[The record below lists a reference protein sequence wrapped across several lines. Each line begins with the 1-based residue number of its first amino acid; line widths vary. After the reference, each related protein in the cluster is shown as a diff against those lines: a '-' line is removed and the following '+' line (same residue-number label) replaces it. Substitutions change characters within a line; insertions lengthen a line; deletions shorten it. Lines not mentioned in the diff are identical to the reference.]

1 MTATPD
7 IAPVDINKV
16 FQALGDP
23 TRRAI
28 IDRLTAGPQSVSRL
42 ADPLGVTITAVG
54 QHLQILEET
63 GFVRTQKLGRVR
75 SCSLQAAGFRAVEQ
89 WVADHRILW
98 EHRMDILGQL
108 LAEED

>member
-1 MTATPD
+1 MTAPPD
-7 IAPVDINKV
+7 IDRV
-16 FQALGDP
+16 FHALGDP

-42 ADPLGVTITAVG
+42 AGPLGVTLTAIG

-75 SCSLQAAGFRAVEQ
+75 TCSLEGAGFRAVEQ
-89 WVADHRILW
+89 WVADHRTLW
-98 EHRMDILGQL
+98 ERRLDGLGRL
-108 LAEED
+108 LAED